1 MLCKNLLLSH
11 SLSTGRADL
20 QSSIGTTYQKAH
32 RVCDILFHLECAEEK
47 FQLKEKHNG

>member
-11 SLSTGRADL
+11 GNSVLTGRADL

-32 RVCDILFHLECAEEK
+32 RGCVIPS
-47 FQLKEKHNG
+47 GM